1 MENKFLSLLE
11 NEKNKIIIW
20 YNGINPTTGKS
31 IIINGKTWTK
41 IGRTNEYFNYLSFL
55 KENPQLTILPKQL
68 PKPEKKKKIIIIK
81 EEPIIF
87 NQLENKTNE
96 EQLIISSE
104 YQDIIKTDISTKP
117 VKQIIKQPKKDKI
130 KKKSRKMKENEMTEF
145 DKIFHEAHVLLRN
158 EEGLTGM
165 DAMKEIT
172 QLFIL
177 KLIEVFKKSFNTKI
191 IPDSYETILGG
202 EPYTVPYLTFSDI
215 DKKGELTET
224 KFKYYETNIDIIKH
238 LPQLKTFIA
247 TNDGTSK
254 IKKFQT
260 VSTLSKLIQRL
271 EIEKHIN
278 DFDLTGNMYEHFLEW
293 ELQMASDLGQYFTDR
308 KLINTIVSLI
318 PFPDNPKIADF
329 ACGTGGF
336 LTQAIYHMN
345 SSEKKIPFKNE
356 DIIGIELSQAT
367 FPLTYTNMLM
377 TFKGQ
382 PESIF
387 NFNAFNFIG
396 SLTKEKDAPGS
407 QIYVPKY
414 NSITKEST
422 FKIIDKDFVQSV
434 YGKLDIILM
443 NPPFGS
449 KIAEGE
455 DKNILGQFMDQQFK
469 KKYAQTKDI
478 MFLFYAYLFLKEGG
492 YCGIVLPTGIGSNS
506 TMKKYREFLTNHTQI
521 TNIIS
526 IPSGI
531 FRNTGVE
538 TIALIFRK
546 INISDPIDPNHIV
559 NMFTYGEVNSIQIP
573 YSQIIKSGYSWNI
586 KLYQPQLE
594 SFIISDQNKRNFKTV
609 KLGDIIEYKKKS
621 ERLSGDKKDKGSFNF
636 YISGEKMYKC
646 NFADYQEES
655 IIISSGGSLQIN
667 CDNNFSCSGD
677 NFILS
682 SKKEIMDNKLLYILI
697 KTFYDKF
704 LSDLMTGSTIKHL
717 RKKDLNNL
725 EITLPIKQF
734 SEDEIEEIF
743 NIVEINSLTSIDYVI
758 KTRNV
763 YLSKFKLEYFSSEL
777 KKVRLGDIVEY
788 WKRSKKLSEDKKDKG
803 QYNFYVSGEKVYK
816 TDIADY
822 QEESIIV
829 SSGGSLQINYDNNFS
844 CSGDN
849 FILSSKKE
857 IMNNKLLYVL
867 IKTFYDKFLSDL
879 MTGSTIKHLRK
890 VDLNNLEI
898 YIPTVISDEM
908 MFYVNKIIE
917 IDQEL
922 VRLQNYDEKFE
933 SQKKIILG
941 KMLGFN

>member
-1 MENKFLSLLE
+1 MNKMENKFLSLLE

-318 PFPDNPKIADF
+318 P
-329 ACGTGGF
+329 
-336 LTQAIYHMN
+336 
-345 SSEKKIPFKNE
+345 
-356 DIIGIELSQAT
+356 
-367 FPLTYTNMLM
+367 
-377 TFKGQ
+377 
-382 PESIF
+382 
-387 NFNAFNFIG
+387 
-396 SLTKEKDAPGS
+396 
-407 QIYVPKY
+407 
-414 NSITKEST
+414 
-422 FKIIDKDFVQSV
+422 
-434 YGKLDIILM
+434 
-443 NPPFGS
+443 
-449 KIAEGE
+449 
-455 DKNILGQFMDQQFK
+455 
-469 KKYAQTKDI
+469 
-478 MFLFYAYLFLKEGG
+478 
-492 YCGIVLPTGIGSNS
+492 
-506 TMKKYREFLTNHTQI
+506 
-521 TNIIS
+521 
-526 IPSGI
+526 
-531 FRNTGVE
+531 
-538 TIALIFRK
+538 
-546 INISDPIDPNHIV
+546 
-559 NMFTYGEVNSIQIP
+559 
-573 YSQIIKSGYSWNI
+573 
-586 KLYQPQLE
+586 
-594 SFIISDQNKRNFKTV
+594 
-609 KLGDIIEYKKKS
+609 
-621 ERLSGDKKDKGSFNF
+621 
-636 YISGEKMYKC
+636 
-646 NFADYQEES
+646 
-655 IIISSGGSLQIN
+655 
-667 CDNNFSCSGD
+667 
-677 NFILS
+677 
-682 SKKEIMDNKLLYILI
+682 
-697 KTFYDKF
+697 
-704 LSDLMTGSTIKHL
+704 
-717 RKKDLNNL
+717 
-725 EITLPIKQF
+725 
-734 SEDEIEEIF
+734 
-743 NIVEINSLTSIDYVI
+743 
-758 KTRNV
+758 
-763 YLSKFKLEYFSSEL
+763 
-777 KKVRLGDIVEY
+777 
-788 WKRSKKLSEDKKDKG
+788 
-803 QYNFYVSGEKVYK
+803 
-816 TDIADY
+816 
-822 QEESIIV
+822 
-829 SSGGSLQINYDNNFS
+829 
-844 CSGDN
+844 
-849 FILSSKKE
+849 
-857 IMNNKLLYVL
+857 
-867 IKTFYDKFLSDL
+867 
-879 MTGSTIKHLRK
+879 
-890 VDLNNLEI
+890 
-898 YIPTVISDEM
+898 
-908 MFYVNKIIE
+908 
-917 IDQEL
+917 
-922 VRLQNYDEKFE
+922 
-933 SQKKIILG
+933 
-941 KMLGFN
+941 